1 MFSVLGMA
9 GSLRRRS
16 YNRALL
22 RAAAK
27 LAPAGV
33 EVEVFELGELPLYN
47 ADLDETRGGGPYP
60 EPVAALREKVIA
72 ADALLLAVPEY
83 NWGPSGVIKNAVD
96 WVSRPS
102 GKSPLA
108 YKPVALMGAS
118 PGPAGTGRGQL
129 QLRQNLLATSSLILP
144 RPLVHL
150 GDCKRR
156 FDDDLELSDE
166 EAHGLLG
173 ELLTE
178 LKAWGERVGG

>member
-60 EPVAALREKVIA
+60 QPVAALREKVIA

-108 YKPVALMGAS
+108 YKPVALMGAA

-129 QLRQNLLATSSLILP
+129 QLRQNLLVDQLAHAAAPARASRRLQAALRRRPRADAT
-144 RPLVHL
+144 
-150 GDCKRR
+150 RR
-156 FDDDLELSDE
+156 HTTCS
-166 EAHGLLG
+166 ASCSPS
-173 ELLTE
+173 
-178 LKAWGERVGG
+178 